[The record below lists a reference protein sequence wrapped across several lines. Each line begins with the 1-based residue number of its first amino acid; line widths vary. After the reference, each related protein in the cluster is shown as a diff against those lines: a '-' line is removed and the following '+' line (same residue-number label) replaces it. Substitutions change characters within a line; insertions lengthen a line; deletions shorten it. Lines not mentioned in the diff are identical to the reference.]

1 MTNQNTQNGHGFFR
15 KKKWAKGLASGI
27 ALGAAITVSGAVYAD
42 DATNTVETQP
52 EVTVVSDSNATNL
65 AQAQADNS
73 QSHTDLTNQ
82 SGEQTGQLTET
93 VTSDGLDQSVSDAKQ
108 AGVEVDENGTV
119 THSSYADAQAD
130 LAKQKEVVDQ
140 VAETQKE
147 VDNVKATAEEA
158 AKAAGVEVSNE
169 ASKSAKTYTS
179 VEDAKADAQK
189 QVDNLFTVTEVQ
201 KQVNDQLP
209 KAVEAATASGV
220 KVTVK
225 AGAKTSDAKQALD
238 KLANQ
243 VASLQEAQ
251 TTQNTIT
258 NTMAQALTDAKKA
271 GVTVNTSGSKSYSD
285 LAQAL
290 ADAQAQ
296 VAKLTEFKE
305 TQESIDAAIKQSADN
320 AKASGVTVS
329 TGETKTYTSVEEA
342 QADSAKQTS
351 SLDNVAATQ
360 KEADK
365 VISDLTKQAQ
375 KAGLD
380 LTKGESK
387 SYGSIDEAKQDLAKQ
402 EQALKD
408 AETAKTKAET
418 TNSTNKQAAEAAQ
431 VTANKAINDAVAKA
445 TASGTTVTNAGTI
458 EATVEE
464 AQKIAQEQADKV
476 NEVATKNEQIQQEN
490 AAKKNAYDT

>member
-1 MTNQNTQNGHGFFR
+1 MLN
-15 KKKWAKGLASGI
+15 KL
-27 ALGAAITVSGAVYAD
+27 
-42 DATNTVETQP
+42 
-52 EVTVVSDSNATNL
+52 
-65 AQAQADNS
+65 
-73 QSHTDLTNQ
+73 
-82 SGEQTGQLTET
+82 
-93 VTSDGLDQSVSDAKQ
+93 
-108 AGVEVDENGTV
+108 VEVDENGTV

-140 VAETQKE
+140 AAETQKE
-147 VDNVKATAEEA
+147 VDNAKATAEEA

-179 VEDAKADAQK
+179 VDDAKADAKK
-189 QVDNLFTVTEVQ
+189 QVDNLSTVTEAQ

-209 KAVEAATASGV
+209 KAVEAATSSGV

-258 NTMAQALTDAKKA
+258 NTMSQALADAKKA
-271 GVTVNTSGSKSYSD
+271 GVTVNTSGLKSYSD

-351 SLDNVAATQ
+351 SLDNAAATQ

-387 SYGSIDEAKQDLAKQ
+387 SYSSIDEAKQDLAKQ

-431 VTANKAINDAVAKA
+431 VAANKAINDAVAKA
-445 TASGTTVTNAGTI
+445 TASGTTVTNTGTI

-490 AAKKNAYDT
+490 AAKKNAYDTQKASYSLSDY

>member
-1 MTNQNTQNGHGFFR
+1 MRWH
-15 KKKWAKGLASGI
+15 
-27 ALGAAITVSGAVYAD
+27 
-42 DATNTVETQP
+42 
-52 EVTVVSDSNATNL
+52 
-65 AQAQADNS
+65 
-73 QSHTDLTNQ
+73 
-82 SGEQTGQLTET
+82 
-93 VTSDGLDQSVSDAKQ
+93 
-108 AGVEVDENGTV
+108 
-119 THSSYADAQAD
+119 
-130 LAKQKEVVDQ
+130 
-140 VAETQKE
+140 
-147 VDNVKATAEEA
+147 
-158 AKAAGVEVSNE
+158 
-169 ASKSAKTYTS
+169 
-179 VEDAKADAQK
+179 
-189 QVDNLFTVTEVQ
+189 
-201 KQVNDQLP
+201 
-209 KAVEAATASGV
+209 
-220 KVTVK
+220 
-225 AGAKTSDAKQALD
+225 
-238 KLANQ
+238 
-243 VASLQEAQ
+243 
-251 TTQNTIT
+251 
-258 NTMAQALTDAKKA
+258 
-271 GVTVNTSGSKSYSD
+271 TSGLKSYSD

-351 SLDNVAATQ
+351 SLDNAAATQ

-387 SYGSIDEAKQDLAKQ
+387 SYSSIDEAKQDLAKQ

-431 VTANKAINDAVAKA
+431 VAANKAINDAVAKA
-445 TASGTTVTNAGTI
+445 TASGTTVTNTGTI

-490 AAKKNAYDT
+490 AAKKNAYDTQKASYSLSDY